1 MGSHQHWLA
10 TGLSRGAG
18 RAGTGLASAGDR
30 RLVPTGRANQSEL
43 GLRGESAWS

>member
-1 MGSHQHWLA
+1 MESRQDSFP

-18 RAGTGLASAGDR
+18 RTCTELAWAGDL
-30 RLVPTGRANQSEL
+30 RLVPTGRANESEL